1 MDDRIGSQGQARG
14 ILQALGG
21 KYEVVEKTIA
31 YTRWAKLPNIL
42 KGASFI
48 GLNEEASSRLEAPYP
63 DLILSISRR
72 TTPIARRIKKL
83 SGGKSRIAQ
92 LMYPGIGGLQDL
104 DLIIIPE
111 HDRGHKNLKNVFYVT
126 GCPHRVTPEALKEG
140 AEKWAPVFN
149 ELPKPLTTLII
160 GGSIKGKPFSLE
172 NARKLGQEVRRL
184 KEKTG
189 GSLLITSS
197 RRTGESAEQAIL
209 DELKGIPAYTYLW
222 GEKKENPIM
231 GFWALGEQIIITGDT
246 VSMCSESC
254 GSGKPVLIFCGE
266 NWLTPKHK
274 RFVQSLY
281 DGGYAIALDDPDALD
296 FRPSKRLNPSAEAA
310 EQIIRLLD

>member
-1 MDDRIGSQGQARG
+1 MGSQGQARG
-14 ILQALGG
+14 ILQALGDR
-21 KYEVVEKTIA
+21 YQTEEKAIV
-31 YTRWAKLPNIL
+31 YTRWAKLPNFL

-48 GLNEEASSRLEAPYP
+48 GLDEEASSPLEAPFP

-72 TTPIARRIKKL
+72 TTPIARRIKKM
-83 SGGKSRIAQ
+83 SGGKSRIVQ

-111 HDRGHKNLKNVFYVT
+111 HDRGHANLKNVFYVT
-126 GCPHRVTPEALKEG
+126 GCPHRVTTKALEEG
-140 AEKWAPVFN
+140 RKKWASVFAD
-149 ELPKPLTTLII
+149 LPKPLTTLII
-160 GGSIKGKPFSLE
+160 GGAIKGKPLSLE
-172 NARKLGQEVRRL
+172 NARKLGQEVRNL
-184 KEKTG
+184 KEKIG

-197 RRTGESAEQAIL
+197 RRTGTAAEQAIL
-209 DELKGIPAYTYLW
+209 AELQGIPAYTYLW

-231 GFWALGEQIIITGDT
+231 GFWALGEQIIISGDT

-281 DGGYAIALDDPDALD
+281 EGGYAIALESPKALE
-296 FRPSKRLNPSAEAA
+296 FRPSKRLTPSEAAA
-310 EQIIRLLD
+310 EQIIRLLNQ